1 MTGSGNSPSD
11 EPDLAA
17 LIFRVVPRLGSLEAP
32 VLRDAGLSMWEYAIL
47 TEVASGAAV
56 SQKELSRRTKRDPTR
71 LGKHLDELISRDLV
85 YRERSRD
92 QRQRT
97 VGITP
102 SGQLLLESVRVKIR
116 MVEDDLLR
124 MGLSESESTTF
135 RELLARLANACEQ

>member
-102 SGQLLLESVRVKIR
+102 SGRLLLESVRVKIR

-124 MGLSESESTTF
+124 TGLSESESTTF